1 MAEEAEQP
9 VIPKTEPVQTFE
21 DHENTGTILALS
33 VFPDGQ
39 HMVTGSAD
47 RMLRLWDLKDR
58 TVLKKIVGHRGRVRA
73 VAVTASQDRQ
83 LIASADNGEVI
94 FWDRDKDEALTPAIK
109 AHSTYI
115 RSLDFSPDG
124 MMLATGSMDHT
135 VKLWNT
141 ETWQQQGNSI
151 NCDAEV
157 YSVRYSPSG
166 ELLAI
171 ATNSDIQIWNLL
183 GTRNRIAHFKDHM
196 NKLYVGTTLP
206 LAWIPDGTRLL
217 SGGCRLDP
225 TIRQWDVITGQQVGD
240 PWRGHNHDI
249 NAIAVNSDGTLVASA
264 STDHHIR
271 LWQLWDRKTI
281 AIFRHSSLV
290 RCIAFSVDGKRILSG
305 SDDKISE
312 WTVPKHVAGGVKV
325 CVYS

>member
-9 VIPKTEPVQTFE
+9 IISTTEPTQTFE
-21 DHENTGTILALS
+21 DHENTDNILALS
-33 VFPDGQ
+33 VFPDGR

-58 TVLKKIVGHRGRVRA
+58 TVLKKIEGHRGRVRA
-73 VAVTASQDRQ
+73 VAVASQDRQ
-83 LIASADNGEVI
+83 LIASADNGEVV
-94 FWDRDKDEALTPAIK
+94 FWNRDTGESLTPAIK

-141 ETWQQQGNSI
+141 ETWQQQGNPI
-151 NCDAEV
+151 NCNAEV

-171 ATNSDIQIWNLL
+171 ATNSDIQVWNPL
-183 GTRNRIAHFKDHM
+183 GTRNCIAHFKDHM
-196 NKLYVGTTLP
+196 HRLYVGTTLP
-206 LAWIPDGTRLL
+206 LAWMPDGTRLL

-225 TIRQWDVITGQQVGD
+225 NIREWDIFTKQQVGD
-240 PWRGHNHDI
+240 PWKGHKHDI
-249 NAIAVNSDGTLVASA
+249 NAITVNSDGTLVASA

-281 AIFRHSSLV
+281 AVFRHSSSV
-290 RCIAFSVDGKRILSG
+290 RCIAFSVDGKCILG
-305 SDDKISE
+305 SDDKKISE
-312 WTVPKHVAGGVKV
+312 WTIPEYAACDVKA
-325 CVYS
+325 CAYS